1 MSTSHDLPP
10 DSPAQ
15 DRSLEQENFVT
26 QQFVSLFLQQ
36 NKRAQ
41 VGIVVCG
48 VLIFLLLMQRISGP
62 LPWAWLA
69 SLVLVSGLRFALTQR
84 LVQAGSAPLRTAAGL
99 LLLTGICLMLP
110 VLAFAVFTD
119 VDRAFVT
126 IVLLTTATASVATT
140 SGYGGLFLWFAA
152 PVLLPLSLAWIL
164 AAPEGASTWAMWG
177 MGGLIPIY
185 LAFLV
190 ALGRDLFRVFDESCR
205 IRYAERSLNDR
216 LALALEA
223 TEQASQAKTR
233 FLAAASHDLRQPL
246 HTIGLLTATLGLR
259 QLDAR
264 SREMVLMLGTVNQAL
279 SGQLD
284 GLLDVSKLDAG
295 IVKPDMQIHRIE
307 QIVAEHG
314 VAMQAVAQERGLYI
328 RTHGDAQVLVLTDIV
343 LMRRLLGN
351 LTGNAL
357 KFTHHGGIDVFVSA
371 ADGMAVIEVADTGIG
386 IAPEHQRLIFQEFY
400 QVGNSERDR
409 HSGLGLGLSIVQR
422 LCALLGIALSLASVP
437 GQGSRFTLRLP
448 RVDAPHQAA
457 LQGPGPTQSSP
468 AQLDVMVVDDEMDVR
483 QAMRFGLEELGCR
496 VWLADGVAQA
506 RDMAQARHI
515 DMVISD
521 FRLRGQENGL
531 EAVREV
537 CALHPKAYALLVSGD
552 TAPDRLQQ
560 ALAAGISLLHKP
572 VALQEL
578 ADHVQQAKSTR

>member
-1 MSTSHDLPP
+1 M
-10 DSPAQ
+10 
-15 DRSLEQENFVT
+15 
-26 QQFVSLFLQQ
+26 
-36 NKRAQ
+36 
-41 VGIVVCG
+41 
-48 VLIFLLLMQRISGP
+48 
-62 LPWAWLA
+62 
-69 SLVLVSGLRFALTQR
+69 
-84 LVQAGSAPLRTAAGL
+84 QAGSAPLRAVAGL

-205 IRYAERSLNDR
+205 IRWAEHSLNDR

-223 TEQASQAKTR
+223 AEQASQAKTR

-264 SREMVLMLGTVNQAL
+264 SRDMVLMLGGVNQTL

-295 IVKPDMQIHRIE
+295 IVKPDMQVHRIE

-328 RTHGDAQVLVLTDIV
+328 RTHGDAQVLVLVLTDIV

-400 QVGNSERDR
+400 QVGNIERDR
-409 HSGLGLGLSIVQR
+409 YSGLGLGLSIVQR
-422 LCALLGIALSLASVP
+422 LCALLGIELSIESVP

-448 RVDAPHQAA
+448 LLQAPRQAA
-457 LQGPGPTQSSP
+457 PQGPGPTQSSP

-521 FRLRGQENGL
+521 FRLRGQETGI

-572 VALQEL
+572 VALQAL